1 MTQVPLNVLDEHFLN
16 LDQEREP
23 WGVHIEVRVSG
34 RLDAERL
41 AAAIRA
47 AIGRHPLARVKLM
60 RSRPLDVAYRWDI
73 DDAPDRMPLT
83 VADCRDDRSLA
94 AVRESLFAMS
104 PPLRVAPPFRVVL
117 VHRPGGDAILVNL
130 HHAAGDGVSAVRL
143 MRSVLRAYA
152 GVDDPVPALNRPALR
167 DVLGLARS
175 RSVQERAAR
184 WTAMACE
191 AARRLAPVTR
201 IARQGGDRRPGYG
214 FELIALSR
222 DETAAVLAKRD
233 ADDAATVN
241 DVLLAALTIAI
252 RRWNAR
258 HGRTTGRVALT
269 MPVNMRPDAWREEV
283 LGNYAAY
290 VTVSLASRDHDDVRS
305 ALEET
310 VYRTREIKE
319 SRLAGVTVM
328 LLVGPSMLPVAA
340 KRRLQCLIPLTGNAV
355 VDTASLSN
363 LGVLDGWPDL
373 GDGAGRVEALWFS
386 PPGRAPLGA
395 AIGIGTFGG
404 RLHVAM
410 RYPHSQFDR
419 AGARAFGA
427 LYREVLVA

>member
-1 MTQVPLNVLDEHFLN
+1 VPQVPLNLLDEHFLN

-34 RLDAERL
+34 RLDAELL
-41 AAAIRA
+41 AE
-47 AIGRHPLARVKLM
+47 AIGAAVRRHPLARVKLM
-60 RSRPLDVAYRWDI
+60 RSRPLDLAYRWDV

-83 VADCRDDRSLA
+83 VTECPDDRSLA
-94 AVRESLFAMS
+94 VVRESLFAMS

-117 VHRPGGDAILVNL
+117 AHRPGGDAILVNL

-143 MRSVLRAYA
+143 MRSILRAYA
-152 GVDDPVPALNRPALR
+152 GVDDPVPALDPLAVR
-167 DVLGLARS
+167 DVLQLARA
-175 RSVQERAAR
+175 RSLEEGAAR
-184 WTAMACE
+184 WTAMASE
-191 AARRLAPVTR
+191 AARRLAPVAR
-201 IARQGGDRRPGYG
+201 VARQGGDRRPGYG
-214 FELIALSR
+214 FELMALSS
-222 DETAAVLAKRD
+222 DETGAVLAKRD
-233 ADDAATVN
+233 DDNGATVN

-252 RRWNAR
+252 RRWNAG
-258 HGRTTGRVALT
+258 HGRATGRVSLT
-269 MPVNMRPDAWREEV
+269 MPVNMRPDSWREEV
-283 LGNYAAY
+283 VGNYAAY
-290 VTVSLASRDHDDVRS
+290 VTVSLAPGEHEDVRS

-310 VYRTREIKE
+310 VDRTRQIKE

-340 KRRLQCLIPLTGNAV
+340 KRRLQDLIPLTGNTV

-373 GDGAGRVEALWFS
+373 GDLSGTVEAVWFS

-395 AIGIGTFGG
+395 ALGIGTVGG
-404 RLHVAM
+404 RLHIAM